1 MRSLARTR
9 CGKKR
14 LFAFSDLVIHQLSLV
29 GAVYRQYDDLWLR
42 SMREVG
48 IRMDFQVMT
57 FPEAFKAAHTGQRQL
72 SSFGWRQ

>member
-1 MRSLARTR
+1 
-9 CGKKR
+9 
-14 LFAFSDLVIHQLSLV
+14 
-29 GAVYRQYDDLWLR
+29 VYRQYDDLWLR